1 MNWENEYKSEIQ
13 RICVTYF
20 RILKKC
26 LHITQKEIAK
36 EIGISD
42 CLLSKWKKYQRKI
55 NSEYYNNIRQYFERK
70 EFEKSFEKN
79 YEVLTQNFVLY
90 DEKVSQDTFWDRLFQ
105 KEFQREFKDAKWYLQ
120 AIQEILEARM
130 EEETENIVKAV
141 SFEKNIKDI
150 NCINLLTDQ
159 GAARLYCYKN
169 DEILI
174 EHREKS
180 KIVSLNDLENI
191 QRGHFFVYKLNEK
204 VSEKMLLRANCYV
217 EMILGC
223 LKSNM

>member
-1 MNWENEYKSEIQ
+1 M
-13 RICVTYF
+13 
-20 RILKKC
+20 KKY

-120 AIQEILEARM
+120 AIQEILEVRM
-130 EEETENIVKAV
+130 KEETENIH
-141 SFEKNIKDI
+141 
-150 NCINLLTDQ
+150 Q
-159 GAARLYCYKN
+159 
-169 DEILI
+169 
-174 EHREKS
+174 
-180 KIVSLNDLENI
+180 
-191 QRGHFFVYKLNEK
+191 GHFLYIN
-204 VSEKMLLRANCYV
+204 
-217 EMILGC
+217 
-223 LKSNM
+223 